1 MSNQS
6 IGDISIVEV
15 VSAEQAEAMSKF
27 FKGVWGSDDEVV
39 PFDLI
44 LALIHVGAYAYFA
57 MKDAQ
62 IVAASF
68 GVRGEFRGQP
78 ILHSHVTASTVP
90 GVGFA
95 LKLHQR
101 DWASKR
107 DINAITW
114 TFDPLVRRN
123 CVFNFEKLG
132 AIAVEYLPNFYGVM
146 SDEINRGDESDRLMA
161 YWPVSAPAQTAKSAA
176 ATLAEIVLPADIEAL
191 RKSNLTEALEWR
203 STVRSQLMPLLGS
216 GAIVSGITDDRTALI
231 VSAE

>member
-1 MSNQS
+1 MSNQ
-6 IGDISIVEV
+6 GAGNISIVEV
-15 VSAEQAEAMSKF
+15 VSAEQAETMSMF
-27 FKGVWGSDDEVV
+27 FKSVWGSDDEVV
-39 PFDLI
+39 PFDLV

-57 MKDAQ
+57 IRDDQ

-90 GVGFA
+90 GVGYS

-101 DWASKR
+101 DWARER
-107 DINAITW
+107 DITAITW

-132 AIAVEYLPNFYGVM
+132 AVAVEYLPNFYGVM
-146 SDEINRGDESDRLMA
+146 ADEINRGDESDRLMA
-161 YWPVSAPAQTAKSAA
+161 YWPVSATANQSQTAG
-176 ATLAEIVLPADIEAL
+176 ATLAEIVLPADIETL
-191 RKSNLTEALEWR
+191 RKTNLTEALEWR
-203 STVRSQLMPLLGS
+203 ATVRSQLLPLLES
-216 GAIVSGITDDRTALI
+216 GAIVSGITADRTALI